1 MTGTPVEDGLRD
13 WLLGEAPLLV
23 LEIGRDGVV
32 VSTNAY
38 SAALVGEP
46 LEGVH
51 FRRAIVDFNEALDPP
66 ALAREGSAPR
76 RLGVSRTGG
85 APRDFRCSFRP
96 LPETTLLIGVPDTSE
111 EEAMSD
117 QFLALN
123 RDLGNL
129 TRELQKANAELAQL
143 HELKNQFLGM
153 ATHDLR
159 KPLGLIM
166 GFTELVQESAGDR
179 LLDDEKQYLG
189 KVLTWAEA
197 MTKLVE
203 DFLNVSVIESG
214 GLQLASERVP
224 LSTLIARVRTL
235 AAIQADR
242 KGVELRVVEDPGIP
256 PLMLDPARMD
266 QVLVNLL
273 SNAIDFSHR
282 GSWVEL
288 RTRMDG
294 KRVVVEVEDRG
305 VGMDD
310 EDVKRLFAPFGKA
323 KGQKTGGESSTGLGL
338 VISKKIVEA
347 HGGEISVSSR
357 IGEGS
362 VFRVS
367 LPIEAPGAR
376 E

>member
-1 MTGTPVEDGLRD
+1 MTGTPVEDGLLN
-13 WLLGEAPLLV
+13 WLLSEAPLLV
-23 LEIGRDGVV
+23 LEIGRDGAV
-32 VSTNAY
+32 VSTNAF

-51 FRRAIVDFNEALDPP
+51 FRRAIVDFTESLDPS

-76 RLGVSRTGG
+76 RLGVSRKGG
-85 APRDFRCSFRP
+85 APRDFRCSFLS
-96 LPETTLLIGVPDTSE
+96 LPETTLLIGVPDTSD

-189 KVLTWAEA
+189 KVLTWVEA

-214 GLQLASERVP
+214 GLQLALERVP
-224 LSTLIARVRTL
+224 LPTVIARVRTL

-242 KGVELRVVEDPGIP
+242 KGVELRVVENPGIP

-273 SNAIDFSHR
+273 SNAVDFSHR

-288 RTRMDG
+288 RTRMEG
-294 KRVVVEVEDRG
+294 NRVVVEVEDRG

-310 EDVKRLFAPFGKA
+310 EDMKRLFAPFGKA

-338 VISKKIVEA
+338 VISKKIVES

-367 LPIEAPGAR
+367 LPIKDPAPRG
-376 E
+376 